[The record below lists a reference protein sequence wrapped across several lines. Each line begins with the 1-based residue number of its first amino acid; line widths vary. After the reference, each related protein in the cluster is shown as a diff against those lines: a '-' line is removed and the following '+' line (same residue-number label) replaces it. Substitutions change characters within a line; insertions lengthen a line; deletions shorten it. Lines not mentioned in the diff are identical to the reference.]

1 MVLTIRLLLPM
12 LLGGSVWA
20 ESRMQLLPSPVHA
33 LGQEPAVEGLM
44 ASARAALERGDLDGA
59 RSSLAKVLSR
69 EESNKQARLALVD
82 VLIRMAR
89 WAAAEKQARILSNQF
104 PAETE
109 PLYLMAQIALRRGD
123 PASASELA
131 DRCIER
137 GDKRPEIYKVLAL
150 AEYLLQR
157 TEQFE
162 GHIHAVLEKNPRDPE
177 AHYILARYLYE
188 IKHYRQALP
197 AFQAVLDIQPE
208 HYKAHYYAGLVY
220 QANGDR
226 DRAHAELLAAIRIIE
241 GQQIRY
247 AWPFADLGRQLADA
261 GDLDAAIDWL
271 SRGIDNDPTCPKAYY
286 EYARAL
292 FHKGLAPEIEKL
304 LIEAVRLDPGY
315 TDAYYLLARY
325 YRKSNKNLAA
335 DQVLAKFRDLKAHP
349 VSSPYGTPR
358 Q

>member
-1 MVLTIRLLLPM
+1 MRRTATIRLLI
-12 LLGGSVWA
+12 LLAGSVCA
-20 ESRMQLLPSPVHA
+20 EAGIQLLPTPA
-33 LGQEPAVEGLM
+33 QTLGQEPSVVQLM
-44 ASARAALERGDLDGA
+44 ASARTALERGDLEGA
-59 RSSLAKVLSR
+59 RATLERVLSR
-69 EESNKQARLALVD
+69 EGANKPARLALVD

-89 WAAAEKQARILSNQF
+89 WADAENQARVLTSQF
-104 PAETE
+104 PEDTE
-109 PLYLMAQIALRRGD
+109 PIYLLAQVALRRGD
-123 PASASELA
+123 PASANEFAS
-131 DRCIER
+131 RCLER

-162 GHIHAVLEKNPRDPE
+162 GHIRAVLDKNPRDVE
-177 AHYILARYLYE
+177 AQYILGRYLYE
-188 IKHYRQALP
+188 SKQYRQCLR
-197 AFQAVLDIQPE
+197 AFQAVLDMQPE

-220 QANGDR
+220 QMTNDT
-226 DRAHAELLAAIRIIE
+226 DRAQAEFLFAIRIIE
-241 GQQIRY
+241 RNQLRY

-271 SRGIDNDPTCPKAYY
+271 SRAIHNDPACPKAYY

-292 FHKGLAPEIEKL
+292 FHKGPLPEIETT

-325 YRKSNKNLAA
+325 YRKSDKSLAA
-335 DQVLAKFRDLKAHP
+335 DQVLARFKELKAHP
-349 VSSPYGTPR
+349 LPSPYGLPR